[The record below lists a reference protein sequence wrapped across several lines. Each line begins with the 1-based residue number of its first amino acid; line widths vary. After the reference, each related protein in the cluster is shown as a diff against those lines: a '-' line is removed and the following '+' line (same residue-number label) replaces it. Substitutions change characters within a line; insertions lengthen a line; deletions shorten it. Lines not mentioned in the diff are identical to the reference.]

1 MTRSEIA
8 ELIVRFQD
16 AWNRRDVG
24 ALVTF
29 HAEDG
34 VVETPF
40 GGGVTRG
47 RDAIGKVYESFFHAF
62 PDARIVYDAP
72 LIDGYRVVLISRISG
87 TDRGGF
93 LGMQPTGRHVDF
105 PCVLLYDLEDGLIA
119 RERRIY
125 DFTGLAV
132 QVGAIKAKPAV

>member
-1 MTRSEIA
+1 MTRAEISGLF
-8 ELIVRFQD
+8 ERFQET
-16 AWNRRDVG
+16 WTRRDIN
-24 ALVTF
+24 ALVNF

-40 GGGVTRG
+40 GGGLTRG
-47 RDAIGKVYESFFHAF
+47 RDAIGRVYESFFHAF
-62 PDARIVYDAP
+62 PDARITYDEP
-72 LIDGYRVVLISRISG
+72 LIDGDRVVLIARISG

-93 LGMQPTGRHVDF
+93 LGLHPTGRFVDF
-105 PCVLLYDLEDGLIA
+105 PCVLLYELEHGLIA

-132 QVGAIKAKPAV
+132 QVGALKAKPV